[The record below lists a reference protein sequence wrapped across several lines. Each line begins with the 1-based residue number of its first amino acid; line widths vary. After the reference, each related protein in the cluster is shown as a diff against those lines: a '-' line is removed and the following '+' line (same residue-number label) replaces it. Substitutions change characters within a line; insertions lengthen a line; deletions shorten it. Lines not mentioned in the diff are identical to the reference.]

1 MDKLMKATFFFFL
14 PPLFQLRQTVIR
26 FTVSLS
32 AADRV
37 AGPDRPERQRKGEEL
52 PEVSHRLSSTRCS
65 SSSRQAV

>member
-26 FTVSLS
+26 FTVSLP
-32 AADRV
+32 ADRV